1 MSEENYTLANTEQE
15 IVDKIM
21 SETDMD
27 SLKKLISIFNVNQ
40 AKKSVLRIIKQDG
53 VRDKIVDNIER
64 RVEETPGEFTNDD
77 LRKILQTLEDSID
90 KAKKDLGVVDE
101 TPTIQFNQQNNVN
114 VVVGDG
120 IDLDRDER
128 QNVMDA
134 INAILNG
141 SKVSSIVGDNNE
153 IDEN

>member
-64 RVEETPGEFTNDD
+64 RVQETPGEFTNDD

-141 SKVSSIVGDNNE
+141 SKVGSIVGDNNE